1 LSAAQLDDEYLM
13 ADLNL
18 KYDIINLGDVP
29 QRA

>member
-13 ADLNL
+13 ADSNL